1 MAGPAYYTGVMNVAK
16 NADWIVAFQYGT
28 NSSGTLVPIDLTGS
42 TIKMEIRVNESD
54 NEALVHVTSRLADG
68 VYITDP
74 PHGLFTVAITR
85 GNQLAILDPGQ
96 YFVDLV
102 RLMPSGYQERIWEG
116 TAIVVEGTTR

>member
-16 NADWIVAFQYGT
+16 NADWVVAFQYGT
-28 NSSGTLVPIDLTGS
+28 NSSGSLVPIDLTGS

-54 NEALVHVTSRLADG
+54 NEALIHVSSALANG

-74 PHGLFTVAITR
+74 TNGLFTVAITR
-85 GNQLAILDPGQ
+85 EDHLAILEPGQ

-116 TAIVVEGTTR
+116 TAIVIEGTTR